1 MISALL
7 AMTVFILL
15 STLAAAIGAEFIG
28 WLPHLVRI
36 LVSLAVR
43 QLPASQRARYREEFL
58 SDIEGKAAERKLTA
72 LVWAIGTCLTAHGL
86 ARTVNMATPQKHNPQ
101 SCQQRPA
108 STQAQPTN
116 DRPHADPALAAL
128 LKRLR
133 EERGMTQEQLAL
145 DARIPAVALS
155 GIERGRVKLS
165 WETLTRIVTALGISV
180 VELGENLEER

>member
-15 STLAAAIGAEFIG
+15 SALAAAIGAEFLG
-28 WLPHLVRI
+28 WLPRLVRI

-58 SDIEGKAAERKLTA
+58 SDIEGRAAERKLTA

-86 ARTVNMATPQKHNPQ
+86 ARMAIPQKHKPQ
-101 SCQQRPA
+101 SCQQPPA

-145 DARIPAVALS
+145 DAHIPAIALS
-155 GIERGRVKLS
+155 GIERGRLKLS